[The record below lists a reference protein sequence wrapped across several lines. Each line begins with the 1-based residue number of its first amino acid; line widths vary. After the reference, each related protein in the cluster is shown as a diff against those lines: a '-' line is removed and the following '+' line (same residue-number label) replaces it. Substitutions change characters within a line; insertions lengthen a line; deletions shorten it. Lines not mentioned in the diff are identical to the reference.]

1 MSPAQPL
8 ASIAVGVVVER
19 RRAKSPWVD
28 HIWRPVAAL
37 ENVPET
43 APWTKLTGD
52 DDIATFYL
60 GGAEVE
66 LFSSET
72 TNYRDN
78 LATGTPQLWVALR
91 PTQADP
97 PYALFVVTAD
107 PSEGEALTEPG
118 TDLVEPV
125 PMPDSVADR
134 VAAFVAQHH
143 VERVFFKRKRDR
155 IDPEALAPRSLIK
168 RDERK

>member
-1 MSPAQPL
+1 MSMVPPL
-8 ASIAVGVVVER
+8 VRIPVGVVVER
-19 RRAKSPWVD
+19 RRAKSQWIDFV
-28 HIWRPVAAL
+28 WRPIVVL

-43 APWTKLTGD
+43 VPWTKLTD
-52 DDIATFYL
+52 DEEVATFYL
-60 GGAEVE
+60 GASEIG
-66 LFSSET
+66 LYPSET

-97 PYALFVVTAD
+97 PYQLFAVTAD

-125 PMPDSVADR
+125 SMPNSVADQ
-134 VAAFVAQHH
+134 VAAFVTQHH

-155 IDPEALAPRSLIK
+155 SDPEALAPRAPMK
-168 RDERK
+168 RDK